1 MSNFPSDQK
10 ISELVSKIT
19 TLIRLNNP
27 PFAIFHIQLLK
38 QTLSYKF
45 DIYEECWQPINVT
58 DSVNW
63 TIGLQM

>member
-27 PFAIFHIQLLK
+27 LFAIFHIQLLK

-45 DIYEECWQPINVT
+45 DIYEEC
-58 DSVNW
+58 
-63 TIGLQM
+63 